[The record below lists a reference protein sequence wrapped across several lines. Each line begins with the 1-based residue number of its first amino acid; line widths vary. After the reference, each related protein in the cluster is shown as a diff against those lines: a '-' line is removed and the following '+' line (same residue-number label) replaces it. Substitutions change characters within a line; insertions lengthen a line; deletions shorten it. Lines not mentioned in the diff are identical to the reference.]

1 MSVYDIHS
9 LGIDNVKSIRGEM
22 YIIVNQL
29 EYNVNPNQFI
39 QYLQT
44 DIIFMQKQRM
54 NWYNKRHM

>member
-54 NWYNKRHM
+54 N